1 MHVLAVEEAA
11 GHRVSTL
18 SSSNRD
24 TPWRR
29 PSFIAASSRSMTDKL
44 PPQLLQLFAPRPA
57 LRYLPPCDHA
67 PEDRRTPKISGVRGQ
82 KDRQKM
88 ERDEAAQYRITE
100 GYKNEFKPHE
110 DPNVV
115 GDPLKTLFVSRLSYN
130 TEVKDLEREFGRYGP
145 IERIRLVED
154 TTTSTPKKKH
164 RGYAFI
170 VFERDSDM
178 KAAYKDADGIRIKD
192 RRILVD
198 VERGRTA
205 APPRPSGYGAPS
217 GPGGFGGGRGGFGGG
232 GFRGGF
238 RGGRGG
244 GDRGGFRG
252 GFGGGDRG
260 GYGGGGGGGRGGVGY
275 GNGFP
280 EGAPSGPRGPRG
292 GGFGGG
298 RDSYGGGRDGGRD
311 SYSGGGSRYG
321 ERPPRDSYG
330 GSGGNRE
337 PIGGGERGGGGYRD
351 RDRERDNDR
360 KRPYDGNGGYD
371 ESRKQRRY

>member
-1 MHVLAVEEAA
+1 ACLGGGRSRGSSCLDSQLQQPRHSLETPIIY
-11 GHRVSTL
+11 RRIITL
-18 SSSNRD
+18 D
-24 TPWRR
+24 DGQT
-29 PSFIAASSRSMTDKL
+29 T
-44 PPQLLQLFAPRPA
+44 PQLLQLFAPRPA

-67 PEDRRTPKISGVRGQ
+67 PEDRRTPKISGV
-82 KDRQKM
+82 
-88 ERDEAAQYRITE
+88 AQYVQAAKEYDDGYVPTE
-100 GYKNEFKPHE
+100 SWLQRRTVKRWREMRLPNTASLRATRTNPHE

-130 TEVKDLEREFGRYGP
+130 TEVKDLEREFGRYDSSRRGHNHTYP
-145 IERIRLVED
+145 Q
-154 TTTSTPKKKH
+154 KKH

-198 VERGRTA
+198 VERGRTVKEWRPRRYGGGLGGRHYTKA

-252 GFGGGDRG
+252 GFGGGDR
-260 GYGGGGGGGRGGVGY
+260 
-275 GNGFP
+275 
-280 EGAPSGPRGPRG
+280 
-292 GGFGGG
+292 
-298 RDSYGGGRDGGRD
+298 
-311 SYSGGGSRYG
+311 
-321 ERPPRDSYG
+321 
-330 GSGGNRE
+330 
-337 PIGGGERGGGGYRD
+337 
-351 RDRERDNDR
+351 
-360 KRPYDGNGGYD
+360 
-371 ESRKQRRY
+371 